1 MRRSSVLVLVAAVV
15 VSAGWVTS
23 SSAISSPKVFSL
35 LDVTAQELPLGDFGF
50 ENQRPPAAGDQFA
63 FVDDLYQWDGAKR
76 GERAGRVR
84 GTGTFI
90 KGFGP
95 DFSQR
100 ALVFFSA
107 QAYLKGGT
115 VLVQGYGTVNPDGP
129 SKFTFPVTGGT
140 GIYANARG
148 FVKVRDLGDGNQGKS
163 NIDLHLLP

>member
-1 MRRSSVLVLVAAVV
+1 MRGRCFLALVAAVV

-23 SSAISSPKVFSL
+23 SSAISSRQVFSL
-35 LDVTAQELPLGDFGF
+35 LDVTARDLPLGDFSF
-50 ENQRPPAAGDQFA
+50 ENQRPPAGGDQFA
-63 FVDDLYQWDGAKR
+63 FLDDLYKWDGTER
-76 GERAGRVR
+76 GARAGRVR

-90 KGFGP
+90 TGFGR

-115 VLVQGYGTVNPDGP
+115 LLVQGYGTVNARGP

-148 FVKVRDLGDGNQGKS
+148 FVKVRDLGDGNQDKS
-163 NIDLHLLP
+163 NIDFHLLP